1 MKKKYIVP
9 RIGFIKLTAQ
19 PFMAGSNTKQSV
31 RNSIGTDD
39 YSNFEKPITE
49 VGWDDGEE
57 DSYAKG
63 FTPVGK
69 WNDSWEDE

>member
-9 RIGFIKLTAQ
+9 RTEFIELTAQ

-39 YSNFEKPITE
+39 YSNYKKPLTD
-49 VGWDDGEE
+49 VGLSEGDE

-63 FTPVGK
+63 FKPVGA

>member
-19 PFMAGSNTKQSV
+19 PFMAGSGRLLRV
-31 RNSIGTDD
+31 RYSIGTDD
-39 YSNFEKPITE
+39 YSNYKRPLTD

>member
-9 RIGFIKLTAQ
+9 KTGFIELTAQ
-19 PFMAGSNTKQSV
+19 PFMAGSGRLLRV
-31 RNSIGTDD
+31 RSSIGTDD
-39 YSNFEKPITE
+39 YSTFEKPITDA
-49 VGWDDGEE
+49 VWDDGTE